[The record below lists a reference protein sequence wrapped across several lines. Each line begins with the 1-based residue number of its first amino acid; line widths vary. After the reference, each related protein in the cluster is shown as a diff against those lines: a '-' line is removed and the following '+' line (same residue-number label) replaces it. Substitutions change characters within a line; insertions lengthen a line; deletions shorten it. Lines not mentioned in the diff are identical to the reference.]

1 LFTAVVEGKLRHR
14 NDPVIRA
21 HLENCTVERDDR
33 NGEIRRLRKVDPRK
47 PIDAVPA
54 LALAVWRATLAQPSV
69 YESREAVAV

>member
-1 LFTAVVEGKLRHR
+1 M
-14 NDPVIRA
+14 
-21 HLENCTVERDDR
+21 
-33 NGEIRRLRKVDPRK
+33 RLTQLDQSK